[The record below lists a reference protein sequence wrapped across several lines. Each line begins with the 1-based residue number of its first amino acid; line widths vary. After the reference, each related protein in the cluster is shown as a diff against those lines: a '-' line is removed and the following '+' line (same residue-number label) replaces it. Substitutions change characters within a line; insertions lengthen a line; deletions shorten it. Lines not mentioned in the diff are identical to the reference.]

1 MSRRRA
7 PGRRRC
13 WRFCGPPGSGC
24 DRCRVYT
31 SLWQQHPGIQPFC
44 IFSNVVT
51 CRSHQ
56 IACASAANNA
66 QQTHRLFAPLR
77 ISRFSSFCQES
88 CISLTFCR
96 LIMGLL
102 LLIPN
107 VTFGKIKPTL
117 SGIVL
122 PDHQPLPAFTSC
134 VLELDFYSVSL
145 NSETVFL
152 R

>member
-1 MSRRRA
+1 MTVAVSTRRYGNNIQGYNLFVFF
-7 PGRRRC
+7 PML
-13 WRFCGPPGSGC
+13 
-24 DRCRVYT
+24 
-31 SLWQQHPGIQPFC
+31 SL
-44 IFSNVVT
+44 VVHIT
-51 CRSHQ
+51 

-134 VLELDFYSVSL
+134 VLELDFYGVSL